1 MVSRSESG
9 LDWTLALVFFITA
22 SLASGGESCA
32 DEARSWGPLG
42 ESYNEEAL
50 FVREAEHEIA
60 LLLTGVIG
68 IGKHKRER
76 VTERRDG
83 FFEGNAVLAEVG
95 RRLVRV
101 PLELIGHA
109 RNLAGAGGECA

>member
-9 LDWTLALVFFITA
+9 LDWGLALVFFITA

-32 DEARSWGPLG
+32 DEARPWGPLR
-42 ESYNEEAL
+42 ESYNEEAV
-50 FVREAEHEIA
+50 FVRQAEHEIA
-60 LLLTGVIG
+60 LLLAGVIG
-68 IGKHKRER
+68 VGKQKRQW
-76 VTERRDG
+76 VTKRRDG
-83 FFEGNAVLAEVG
+83 FFEVDAVLAEVG

-109 RNLAGAGGECA
+109 RNLAGGGGECA